1 MRKLM
6 MTVAILVSVGATMMG
21 CQSPPKTEAGRAK
34 LDENTTSVLDRLYST
49 DPGFKRFLDR
59 AYGYAVFPTA
69 GKGGLIVGG
78 AYGHGEVFEQGMKIG
93 YAEITQATVGA
104 QIGGQQFTEVIAF
117 ENKNAMEKFKAGKFA
132 FSAQVSAV
140 ALKSG
145 ASENAKYADGVAVF
159 TATRGGLM
167 AEAAIGG
174 QKFAYQSLENAG
186 K

>member
-6 MTVAILVSVGATMMG
+6 MTVAILVPIGAAMMG
-21 CQSPPKTEAGRAK
+21 CQSPPRTEAGKEK
-34 LDENTTSVLDRLYST
+34 LADNTQSVLDRLYGT
-49 DPGFKRFLDR
+49 DPAFKRFLDR

-93 YAEITQATVGA
+93 YAEISQATIGA
-104 QIGGQQFTEVIAF
+104 QIGGQSFTEVIAF
-117 ENKNAMEKFKAGKFA
+117 ENKNALEKFKASKFE

-167 AEAAIGG
+167 AEAAVGG
-174 QKFAYQSLENAG
+174 QKFAYQSLESVG